1 MSRVQRDELPA
12 LNRDQRREQ
21 TRKAIIDAAWRLSR
35 ERGLT
40 GWGLRDLGTQVG
52 MRAPSLYVY
61 FASKSALYDEMY
73 AQGYRELRA
82 AYHPLLAAEVPDEE
96 KVRAGARIFF
106 EFAVADSARLQL
118 LFLRVIPSFVP
129 SHTSYSLAGEALTEL
144 SHALHAIGISEPA
157 AVDIWTAMLT
167 GLATQQVS
175 NDPGGTRWA
184 DVVDTAVDILLAGLA
199 HSRTDG
205 LRQCDP

>member
-1 MSRVQRDELPA
+1 MQPEQTPTLT
-12 LNRDQRREQ
+12 RDQRRER
-21 TRKAIIDAAWRLSR
+21 TRRVIIDAAWQLAR

-40 GWGLRDLGTQVG
+40 GWGLRDLGSQVG

-82 AYHPLLAAEVPDEE
+82 AYQSLLTAELPAEDR
-96 KVRAGARIFF
+96 VRAGAHIFF

-118 LFLRVIPSFVP
+118 LFLRVIPGFAP
-129 SHTSYSLAGEALTEL
+129 SAPSYALASEVLAELAKALR
-144 SHALHAIGISEPA
+144 AVGIIDPA
-157 AVDIWTAMLT
+157 ALDLWTAMLT

-175 NDPGGTRWA
+175 NDPAGSRWA
-184 DVVDTAVDILLAGLA
+184 DVLDSAVDILLAGT
-199 HSRTDG
+199 R
-205 LRQCDP
+205 P